1 MFISCITWAIVF
13 PRFYAKKNRLNSIEM
28 GPRLDE
34 QEVYNRVLIAFQL
47 MTTIVVGW
55 TIVVVVYFVFCCFG
69 PMYAP
74 EGSLLAHP
82 AAPCV
87 AESLLDVCL
96 KSFYNFYIISMHEKV
111 FDEGTRAKRRL
122 EELRST
128 MWANSSDVLALS
140 VRSMSGIVTT
150 TVSPTFFRLLYR
162 GRTGQDEQQDT
173 TGTDAARETVVE
185 AIMAGG
191 RGMCFELTPET
202 MKTLFSVAQGKKV
215 NSPGRPG
222 CSRRVSAIKPNLY
235 DFGLQPGGPT
245 SISKSKPEGSNIPI
259 PDGLIGEEEMEA
271 LATLIAR
278 SWQCLNR
285 DTILPHD
292 LILRNGSGSQL
303 ETIQCEA
310 KVTRLEESSLFLVV
324 RDISEYVFCTGTTI
338 GNYIMWSVCVTVKY
352 NT

>member
-1 MFISCITWAIVF
+1 MFISCITWAIIF
-13 PRFYAKKNRLNSIEM
+13 PRHYAKKNRLNSIKM
-28 GPRLDE
+28 GSRLDE
-34 QEVYNRVLIAFQL
+34 QEIYNRVLIAFQL

-69 PMYAP
+69 PIYAP

-87 AESLLDVCL
+87 VESFLDVCL

-150 TVSPTFFRLLYR
+150 TVSPTFFRLLHR
-162 GRTGQDEQQDT
+162 GRMRRGEQEDT
-173 TGTDAARETVVE
+173 TFMDAARESAIE
-185 AIMAGG
+185 SIMAGG
-191 RGMCFELTPET
+191 RGMCFELTPNT
-202 MKTLFSVAQGKKV
+202 LKTLFSVAQGD
-215 NSPGRPG
+215 NAS
-222 CSRRVSAIKPNLY
+222 SRYSTTNALTINPNLY

-245 SISKSKPEGSNIPI
+245 SMSKTNTGDSNIPI
-259 PDGLIGEEEMEA
+259 PDGLIGEEEMQA
-271 LATLIAR
+271 LAILIAR

-292 LILRNGSGSQL
+292 LILSNGSGGQL

-324 RDISEYVFCTGTTI
+324 RDISE
-338 GNYIMWSVCVTVKY
+338 
-352 NT
+352 